1 MRTRRY
7 ARRRAGRLRSVIELR
22 VAFLNVFAHG
32 FIGRTVPVHFALG
45 DFTQRDDGRFV
56 LGIDQRR
63 LTLHELTG
71 AARGQHHQGKT
82 VVFFFQAIFNGN
94 ASHSEYPF
102 GGEGDQPNRRGGAKQ
117 TGRADGGTWPQVLI
131 SSRSERMHKD
141 RRAKLTLVEL
151 GQPFLARTG
160 PPSGG
165 PIWPGSRPKSGHFD
179 EAEIENE
186 LTVARRSTIWP
197 AL

>member
-63 LTLHELTG
+63 LT
-71 AARGQHHQGKT
+71 
-82 VVFFFQAIFNGN
+82 FM
-94 ASHSEYPF
+94 
-102 GGEGDQPNRRGGAKQ
+102 
-117 TGRADGGTWPQVLI
+117 
-131 SSRSERMHKD
+131 SSRV
-141 RRAKLTLVEL
+141 RRAASTTRAKRLSSFSKQSSTATRAIASIPL
-151 GQPFLARTG
+151 G
-160 PPSGG
+160 
-165 PIWPGSRPKSGHFD
+165 
-179 EAEIENE
+179 
-186 LTVARRSTIWP
+186 
-197 AL
+197 